1 MPPSLISPLN
11 SEKRSP
17 ISPFSPDTISSSSAP
32 LGIHLQ
38 SVLLIHSPFV
48 SASAIK
54 FGKRP
59 VFLFSSLFGIIG
71 CIVGCTA
78 TGYKTLLASRI
89 LTGFSTS
96 AYESVILTAVGDLYF
111 VHQRGLRIS
120 LVNFVLAGISNGIS
134 IIAGVITTRLGW
146 NYNFYILLP
155 FIIVQFILLFL
166 FVPET
171 SYIRAHIYDIDTS
184 SALDLN
190 RLGEVEKRA
199 RAHEI
204 EGSQE
209 VSSNAST
216 EAEKPIPAQ
225 RVPTTASG
233 YRAPPPPKTFTQRL
247 AVYTGVY
254 TSDSVFKMV
263 LSSILIMTNV
273 GASWVIFISGLLVAW
288 YVAVAVVSAQLFYA
302 PPYLFN
308 AASVGYTS
316 TGPLIGGII
325 GATFCSMVMDP
336 MLKFLTRRNKG
347 V

>member
-1 MPPSLISPLN
+1 
-11 SEKRSP
+11 
-17 ISPFSPDTISSSSAP
+17 
-32 LGIHLQ
+32 
-38 SVLLIHSPFV
+38 V

-78 TGYKTLLASRI
+78 SGYNTLLASRI
-89 LTGFSTS
+89 ITGFSTS

-120 LVNFVLAGISNGIS
+120 LVNFVLAGISNGVS

-146 NYNFYILLP
+146 NYNFYVLLP

-171 SYIRAHIYDIDTS
+171 TYIRAHIYDIDTS

-216 EAEKPIPAQ
+216 EAEKPAPAQ

-233 YRAPPPPKTFTQRL
+233 YHAPPPPKTFVQRL
-247 AVYTGVY
+247 AITSGTPSSPYFLWAGLTIGVY

-316 TGPLIGGII
+316 TGPLLGGIV
-325 GATFCSMVMDP
+325 GATFCSIVMDP
-336 MLKFLTRRNKG
+336 MLKLLTRRNKG